1 MGPEQRREIISRL
14 FTTEAQ
20 RKTNSRNAVSCFL
33 VSLCLRGE
41 RLLRESSPTFFELYF
56 RRMWASL
63 RNSKLSRAQIK
74 TGSALILF
82 CALAKG
88 RSSGTELVMVVEK
101 NRIVLAA
108 DSLVTDDPEH
118 QSMRRC
124 KIRQSGSDNYFY
136 AVSGISS
143 DHEIGF
149 DSDSLFAKRRKNIHG
164 AASLDAIGATFL
176 PHLQKELEV
185 IRKEAP
191 NRYNEFVQQGH
202 MEALFVVDTFGN
214 AKEGYVKDFNIS
226 NGRVV
231 ATPARSCIVQ
241 GDSKVRRCTISSEN
255 SRMKNPVSEAGDIVQ
270 SIHKIMDAAMS
281 ARPNEVGPPISI
293 LDIGPHRQPRWLEPG
308 LCGEI
313 REVVPI
319 KKQAAPEVK

>member
-1 MGPEQRREIISRL
+1 
-14 FTTEAQ
+14 
-20 RKTNSRNAVSCFL
+20 
-33 VSLCLRGE
+33 
-41 RLLRESSPTFFELYF
+41 
-56 RRMWASL
+56 MWASL

-74 TGSALILF
+74 TVSALILF
-82 CALAKG
+82 CALACG
-88 RSSGTELVMVVEK
+88 RSSATELVMVVEK

-136 AVSGISS
+136 AVSGITS

-149 DSDSLFAKRRKNIHG
+149 DSDSLFAKRRKNLHG

-191 NRYNEFVQQGH
+191 NRYNDFVQQGH
-202 MEALFVVDTFGN
+202 MESLFVVDTFGN

-231 ATPARSCIVQ
+231 ATPARSCSNNV
-241 GDSKVRRCTISSEN
+241 GPVVKRCTVSSEN
-255 SRMKNPVSEAGDIVQ
+255 SRMKNPVSGSGDIVQ

-281 ARPNEVGPPISI
+281 VRPNEVGPPVSI
-293 LDIGPHRQPRWLEPG
+293 LDIEPKGRPQWVEPG
-308 LCGEI
+308 LCGDI
-313 REVVPI
+313 RKPVPV
-319 KKQAAPEVK
+319 KKTAPKDK